1 MAKLIIRILIGLC
14 ASIGFSKFGVK
25 GDVNIM
31 QTLFTILGIVFSIV
45 MSLLVTFDL
54 SEILNAKIRKRIR
67 TSINETIHNFVAD
80 FIVAA
85 FVFLLVAVIFKSIEP
100 IEVHGFTIDL
110 KLAGIIITIFSLGYE
125 VYNFGKIHKL
135 KIDIEEQVLTEKQ
148 NTPKQ

>member
-14 ASIGFSKFGVK
+14 SSIGFSKFGVK

-67 TSINETIHNFVAD
+67 TSINETMHNFVAD
-80 FIVAA
+80 FVVAA

>member
-1 MAKLIIRILIGLC
+1 MVKLITRILIGLC
-14 ASIGFSKFGVK
+14 VSIGLSKFGVK

-67 TSINETIHNFVAD
+67 NSINETTRNFVVD
-80 FIVAA
+80 FSLSA
-85 FVFLLVAVIFKSIEP
+85 FVFLLVAVIFKSAEP
-100 IEVHGFTIDL
+100 IVIQGISIDIT
-110 KLAGIIITIFSLGYE
+110 LAGIIITIFSLAYE
-125 VYNFGKIHKL
+125 VYNFSKIRKL
-135 KIDIEEQVLTEKQ
+135 KIGIEEQILTEKQ